1 MKAFRVGVFT
11 LALLAVSFAFS
22 TPSRAEIRW
31 IDSVQTLARP
41 AAFTSLGEHVAID
54 GNHIIA
60 LGRYEGG
67 QQALL
72 YRRNSNGQWVYRRSL
87 VTWTGPPVRSSVAMR
102 NGIAA
107 VQFSNQIVLFE
118 LANGDYVKQTSA
130 VPIRHQGG
138 VAISSRSVLIGGNNC
153 DYDAVIYQKNSSGS
167 WAITGRLDDNQGE
180 CLGPAYNYAVELH
193 YDYALVRPPYGPE
206 GVAWRRNGTAVDWVR
221 AGTLPFLPNEG
232 VPIEGDYALQ
242 RATAVAPNGV
252 VWRRS
257 GTSTWTRLGVLKSV
271 DFDNGYGYT
280 SGPVYRDG
288 VLVASHS
295 AFYGVEA
302 AVHVETSPGQFEH
315 VGALQSYREV
325 AAYDVSGRTVVAA
338 TRDFNGGAN
347 REVQVFNL
355 PTQLR
360 VPPQLV
366 NDFEDR
372 NVSDFTF
379 SGGQFA
385 VATRGTD
392 DVLAQSAS
400 SGLAVAVMTDSDWT
414 DQQRVEAD
422 ITPRYGAGGWV
433 GLVARY
439 VDADNYYYLRIR
451 DNQTFGIYKRVN
463 GVDTLLQD
471 SDNLLPATFRATLEV
486 SGNQIIAYVHVRG
499 AAATDNSLTHGR
511 GGMATFM
518 ARADFDD
525 VHMTG
530 TDIYG
535 LLDRAWGMGGS
546 DWEIGMDVLSGDW
559 AVLDDGDPENA
570 YQTGLWQR
578 DVSGNAVAVV
588 GVPVPNQ
595 DIYARMKLTSYAA
608 SQQGAW
614 FGLLARYVDARNHY
628 YVSVRSTGQIQIRKI
643 VNGVIT
649 VLATCNFTA
658 VPNRYFEVRFL
669 VINDQL
675 HLYVDNV
682 LVANAHDRDLTSGR
696 YGLAT
701 YRAAANWDTFQ
712 VLQP

>member
-1 MKAFRVGVFT
+1 MKVFRTGVFA

-31 IDSVQTLARP
+31 IDPVQALDRP
-41 AAFTSLGEHVAID
+41 PAFTLLGEHVAID
-54 GNHIIA
+54 GGHIIVI
-60 LGRYEGG
+60 GGYEGVR
-67 QQALL
+67 QALL
-72 YRRNSNGQWVYRRSL
+72 YRRDSRGWWVLRRSL
-87 VTWTGPPVRSSVAMR
+87 VTWTGPYMRASVTMR

-107 VQFSNQIVLFE
+107 VQFDDQITLFE
-118 LANGDYVKQTSA
+118 LAGGDYVQQTSTA
-130 VPIRHQGG
+130 PIRHHGG
-138 VAISSRSVLIGGNNC
+138 VAISGRSVLIGGNNC

-180 CLGPAYNYAVELH
+180 CLDSSYNYAVELH
-193 YDYALVRPPYGPE
+193 YDYALLRPPYGLE
-206 GVAWRRNGTAVDWVR
+206 GVAWRRNGTAVEWVR
-221 AGTLPFLPNEG
+221 AGSLPFLPNEG
-232 VPIEGDYALQ
+232 VPADGRYALQ
-242 RATAVAPNGV
+242 RATAVAPLGV
-252 VWRRS
+252 IWRRS
-257 GTSTWTRLGVLKSV
+257 GTSTWTRQSVLKTV
-271 DFDNGYGYT
+271 DYDNRRGPAWD
-280 SGPVYRDG
+280 PVYRDG
-288 VLVASHS
+288 VLVASYS
-295 AFYGVEA
+295 AWYGVGT

-315 VGALQSYREV
+315 VGALRSYREV
-325 AAYDVSGRTVVAA
+325 VAYDVSGRTVVTANQ
-338 TRDFNGGAN
+338 DIQGGAN

-400 SGLAVAVMTDSDWT
+400 SGLAVAVMNDSDWT

-422 ITPRYGAGGWV
+422 ITPRYGTGGWV

-439 VDADNYYYLRIR
+439 VDADNYYSLRIR
-451 DNQTFGIYKRVN
+451 DNQTFGIYKR
-463 GVDTLLQD
+463 
-471 SDNLLPATFRATLEV
+471 
-486 SGNQIIAYVHVRG
+486 
-499 AAATDNSLTHGR
+499 
-511 GGMATFM
+511 
-518 ARADFDD
+518 
-525 VHMTG
+525 
-530 TDIYG
+530 
-535 LLDRAWGMGGS
+535 
-546 DWEIGMDVLSGDW
+546 
-559 AVLDDGDPENA
+559 
-570 YQTGLWQR
+570 
-578 DVSGNAVAVV
+578 
-588 GVPVPNQ
+588 
-595 DIYARMKLTSYAA
+595 
-608 SQQGAW
+608 
-614 FGLLARYVDARNHY
+614 
-628 YVSVRSTGQIQIRKI
+628 

-696 YGLAT
+696 YGIAT